1 MLKTLRGHNYL
12 FDSRPEFNGEF
23 KLYQYLLSQGLLENN
38 LFVGAKDDFFYLQV
52 NPQANYYLFEP
63 DQGAADTLSDFSR
76 SRLISCVINT
86 IPLWSTSK
94 SIKFYP
100 YFTTCFCPKEASEM
114 QEALSSGTICDPY
127 LWQLLFTGEYTLRRN
142 QAIQDAVDIHAY
154 SFDWIKRSLP
164 SSFPD
169 SFDFIKLDVEGAEV
183 EILQGMQTVI
193 PNSLFIQ
200 FEYGTTWFHG
210 GYTFMDVVE
219 AINQESVFNFY
230 IILNDRLLK
239 IHPEMMQQYF
249 FSNILA
255 TKLDFGDE
263 QIFSQK
269 KSRFQHHNFPSARDL
284 TVF

>member
-1 MLKTLRGHNYL
+1 MLKALRGHNYL

-100 YFTTCFCPKEASEM
+100 HFTTCFCPKEALEI
-114 QEALSSGTICDPY
+114 QEALSSGIICDPY
-127 LWQLLFTGEYTLRRN
+127 LEQLLFSDEYTLRRN

-154 SFDWIKRSLP
+154 SFDEIRRSSP

-219 AINQESVFNFY
+219 TINQESVFNFY

-263 QIFSQK
+263 QIFSQE
-269 KSRFQHHNFPSARDL
+269 KSRFQHHNSSSARDL